1 VYTEPQQNENAV
13 HALEHGAVW
22 VTYDPDALS
31 ESDIDTLRSQLPG
44 TYIILSPYPGLDSPI
59 VASAWAAQVK
69 LDSVDDERLT
79 DFVEKYWQSPTV
91 PEPGASCS
99 GAING
104 PGKIA

>member
-1 VYTEPQQNENAV
+1 
-13 HALEHGAVW
+13 
-22 VTYDPDALS
+22 
-31 ESDIDTLRSQLPG
+31 
-44 TYIILSPYPGLDSPI
+44 
-59 VASAWAAQVK
+59 VK

-79 DFVEKYWQSPTV
+79 DFVEKYWQAPTV